1 MSGIDFQ
8 AWDLLGLFVF
18 ALIGALVT
26 GFNLKRQGTPLPAP
40 VLAPSP
46 VQVAA
51 DKQMAQAELKAQ
63 EAHEKAVVEATKG
76 HDQAVAKQ
84 VQELVR
90 ETGVIKDDTYSTHA
104 VLLDIGKQLRDGK

>member
-1 MSGIDFQ
+1 MPSTDFQ

-18 ALIGALVT
+18 ALIGAIVT
-26 GFNLKRQGTPLPAP
+26 GFGLKRKGTPLPAP

-51 DKQMAQAELKAQ
+51 DKQEAKEELKAQ
-63 EAHEKAVVEATKG
+63 EAHEKAVVEATKD

-84 VQELVR
+84 VQEL
-90 ETGVIKDDTYSTHA
+90 EQKTDAAKDDTSSTNE
-104 VLLDIGKQLRDGK
+104 VLKDVGKQIRG